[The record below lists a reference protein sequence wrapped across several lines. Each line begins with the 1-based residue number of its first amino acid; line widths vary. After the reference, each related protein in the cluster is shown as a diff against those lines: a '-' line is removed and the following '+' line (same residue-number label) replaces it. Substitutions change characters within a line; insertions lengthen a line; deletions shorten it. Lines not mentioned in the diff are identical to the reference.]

1 MIYDK
6 KKDSDTRNTIKNIQ
20 SILNNVGIENLEESY
35 VERIINDHVTEA
47 VFLKWNNDMTVT
59 SNGKGTN
66 IDYARASAYGEFM
79 ERLENGSLFNTN
91 APDILNM
98 TPLELEKSN
107 ILDFWFNANT
117 DEILK
122 YKKVAVD
129 ICCNYANYYN
139 SEDKKTAELL
149 PFYHLNKDEISY
161 ISPHLLQYVG
171 GFTGSCAGNTPYE
184 ALVEGLS
191 EVFERHVVRTS
202 ILDSISFPDIPEK
215 IYLKYESIK
224 KIIDYCKKLGFK
236 VIVKDASLGKKY
248 PVACA
253 VLIDEKT
260 NGYYVWFGAH
270 PSLPIAIE
278 RCFTEI
284 FQGID
289 FSNKK
294 LVKALF
300 KFDGKGNNSI
310 PFAKCDNA
318 FNHRFLE
325 VNSEFFTKTP
335 EYKFNY
341 SDWENNETLSN
352 EQLLKNMI
360 KILTDSNID
369 IFIRDVSFL
378 DFPAYLICVPQL
390 ISTLIN
396 LESNLGLDIRN
407 NYYKCVRVIGEDK
420 PINLTSEEIL
430 DFYKYAFHLN
440 MSMRDDY
447 KNFEILYLITLLKIK
462 NYKVALIVLKQLSLS
477 RKYSKYSKMFFFLED
492 YIKLKM
498 NNELNENSIIKL
510 TLKYG
515 KYFSQ
520 KIISIFDKE
529 DSFINAVNQL
539 KKWKLYS
546 LKHIN
551 KEALLKKTEISKN
564 IQEYYNRNIP
574 NQMKIKELFK

>member
-1 MIYDK
+1 MLYDK
-6 KKDSDTRNTIKNIQ
+6 KKDSDTKNTVENIK
-20 SILNNVGIENLEESY
+20 SILKNVGIENLEESY
-35 VERIINDHVTEA
+35 IERIINDHVTES
-47 VFLKWNNDMTVT
+47 VFLRWNNDMTVT

-66 IDYARASAYGEFM
+66 FDYARASAYGEFI
-79 ERLENGSLFNTN
+79 ERLENGNLFNTA
-91 APDILNM
+91 APDMIKI
-98 TPLELEKSN
+98 TPAEVEQSK
-107 ILDFWFNANT
+107 ILDVWFNES
-117 DEILK
+117 DDKILK
-122 YKKVAVD
+122 YKKIAVD
-129 ICCNYANYYN
+129 VCCNYANYYN
-139 SEDKKTAELL
+139 SENEKTAELL
-149 PFYHLNKDEISY
+149 PFYNLNKNEVSY

-191 EVFERHVVRTS
+191 EVFERHVVRKS
-202 ILDSISFPDIPEK
+202 IMEIISFPDIPEE
-215 IYLKYESIK
+215 IYVKYESIK
-224 KIIDYCKKLGFK
+224 KIVDYCKKLGFK

-253 VLIDEKT
+253 VLIDENT

-284 FQGID
+284 FQGVD

-294 LVKALF
+294 LVQSLF
-300 KFDGKGNNSI
+300 KFNGKSNNLI

-335 EYKFNY
+335 EYSFNY
-341 SDWENNETLSN
+341 SDWEDNENLSN

-360 KILTDSNID
+360 KILTDSNMD
-369 IFIRDVSFL
+369 VFIRDVSFL
-378 DFPAYLICVPQL
+378 KFPAYMICVPAL

-396 LESNLGLDIRN
+396 IDSNSGIDLRN
-407 NYYKCVRVIGEDK
+407 NYYKCVRVMGENL
-420 PINLTSEEIL
+420 PIDLTPDEVL
-430 DFYKYAFHLN
+430 DFFKYAFHLN
-440 MSMRDDY
+440 MSMREDY
-447 KNFEILYLITLLKIK
+447 KNFEIVYVITLLKQK
-462 NYKVALIVLKQLSLS
+462 KYKSALNTLQQLAKS
-477 RKYSKYSKMFFFLED
+477 RKYSKYLKMFLFLQD
-492 YIKLKM
+492 YINLQI
-498 NNELNENSIIKL
+498 NNSLNDISVKDL
-510 TLKYG
+510 YAKYG
-515 KYFSQ
+515 KYFSE
-520 KIISIFDKE
+520 KIINIFDKD

-551 KEALLKKTEISKN
+551 SESLVKKTEISKN
-564 IQEYYNRNIP
+564 IQECYNKNIP